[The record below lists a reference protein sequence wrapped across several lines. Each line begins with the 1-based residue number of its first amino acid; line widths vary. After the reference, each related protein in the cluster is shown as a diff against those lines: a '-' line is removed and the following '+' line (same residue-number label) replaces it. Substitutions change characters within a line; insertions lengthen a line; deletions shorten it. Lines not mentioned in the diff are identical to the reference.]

1 MIMAWISSTDFQT
14 QQGDTIARRQEG
26 TGLWFVNSPE
36 FANWLHE
43 SKQTLFCPGIP
54 GAGKTM
60 MAAITV
66 DHLLKQVRSNAI
78 EVSYIY
84 CNYKAQADQNT
95 TTLLAAILKQLVRN
109 QPSMADPVTRLYDLH
124 ATRNTRP
131 SLDEIFS
138 ALQSVLTIY
147 STVYVVIDALD
158 ECSDKDGTRSQLLAK
173 LRDLQQRTDLH
184 LMATS
189 RLIPDIVQE
198 FNGMPMLEV
207 RASNAD
213 VQQFIAGQI
222 YRLPKCIQR
231 DDKLQ
236 GSVQDKIVEAVD
248 GMYVN
253 RTSLAST
260 VSFLTTASGFFSPVS
275 ILIRFS
281 TRILRRKSTLRWRG
295 FPKAPKR
302 SMRRMAKLFRG

>member
-1 MIMAWISSTDFQT
+1 MDWISSTDFQT
-14 QQGDTIARRQEG
+14 QQDDTIARRQEG

-36 FANWLHE
+36 FTNWLHE
-43 SKQTLFCPGIP
+43 PKQTLFCPGIP

-60 MAAITV
+60 IAAIAV
-66 DHLLKQVRSNAI
+66 DHLLKTVRSNAI
-78 EVSYIY
+78 GVSYIY

-109 QPSMADPVTRLYDLH
+109 RPSIADPVTCLYDLH
-124 ATRNTRP
+124 ATDNTRP

-158 ECSDKDGTRSQLLAK
+158 ECPDKDGTRSQLLAK
-173 LRDLQQRTDLH
+173 LRDLQRKTDLH

-207 RASNAD
+207 RASDAD
-213 VQQFIAGQI
+213 VQQFVAGQI
-222 YRLPKCIQR
+222 CRLPKCIQR
-231 DDKLQ
+231 DNKLQ
-236 GSVQDKIVEAVD
+236 GSVRDKIVEAVD

-253 RTSLAST
+253 RTSIVNT
-260 VSFLTTASGFFSPVS
+260 ISFLITAPGFFLPVS
-275 ILIRFS
+275 MLIRFS
-281 TRILRRKSTLRWRG
+281 TRILRRKSTLRWRS

-302 SMRRMAKLFRG
+302 LMRPMAKLFRG

>member
-78 EVSYIY
+78 GVSYIY

-260 VSFLTTASGFFSPVS
+260 VSFLTTASGFFLPVS

>member
-1 MIMAWISSTDFQT
+1 MIMDWISSTDFQT

-26 TGLWFVNSPE
+26 TGLWFVSSPE

-66 DHLLKQVRSNAI
+66 DHLLNTVQSDAI
-78 EVSYIY
+78 GVSYIY

-109 QPSMADPVTRLYDLH
+109 QPSIADPVTRLYDLH
-124 ATRNTRP
+124 ATCNTRP

-138 ALQSVLTIY
+138 ALQSVLAIY

-158 ECSDKDGTRSQLLAK
+158 ECPDRDGTRSQLLAK
-173 LRDLQQRTDLH
+173 LRDLQQRIDLH

-189 RLIPDIVQE
+189 RLIPDIVRE
-198 FNGMPMLEV
+198 FTGMPMLEV

-213 VQQFIAGQI
+213 VQQFVAGQI

-236 GSVQDKIVEAVD
+236 GAVLDKIVEAVD

-253 RTSLAST
+253 RTSLASA
-260 VSFLTTASGFFSPVS
+260 VSFLITATGFFLPVS

-281 TRILRRKSTLRWRG
+281 IRILRRESTLRWRG

>member
-1 MIMAWISSTDFQT
+1 MIMDWISSTDFQT
-14 QQGDTIARRQEG
+14 QQDDTIARRQEG
-26 TGLWFVNSPE
+26 TGLWFINSPE
-36 FANWLHE
+36 FTNWLHE

-66 DHLLKQVRSNAI
+66 DYLLKSVRSNAI
-78 EVSYIY
+78 GVSYIY

-109 QPSMADPVTRLYDLH
+109 RPSIADPVARLYDLH
-124 ATRNTRP
+124 ATHNTRP
-131 SLDEIFS
+131 SLDEIFG

-147 STVYVVIDALD
+147 STVYVIIDALD
-158 ECSDKDGTRSQLLAK
+158 ECPDKDGTRSRLLAK
-173 LRDLQQRTDLH
+173 LRNLQRKTDLR
-184 LMATS
+184 LMTTS

-207 RASNAD
+207 RASDAD
-213 VQQFIAGQI
+213 VQQFVASQI

-231 DDKLQ
+231 DNKLQ

-253 RTSLAST
+253 RTSITST
-260 VSFLTTASGFFSPVS
+260 VSFLITALGFFLPVS

-281 TRILRRKSTLRWRG
+281 TRILRGKSTLRWRS

-302 SMRRMAKLFRG
+302 SMRRMTKLFRG